1 MIASQRKYKYGII
14 ACHNGNLYRYRI
26 IGEIEETKENV
37 NYIQMLLDTV
47 DRTIYN
53 KDKLEDKFEG
63 ELLDYLK
70 QLRKKVLNWRCIYG
84 NNIQKYM

>member
-14 ACHNGNLYRYRI
+14 ACHNGNLNRYRI

-53 KDKLEDKFEG
+53 KEKLEDIFEG

-70 QLRKKVLNWRCIYG
+70 QLRKKGVELEVYLW
-84 NNIQKYM
+84 K